1 MEVIALGS
9 NWTFTIMIF
18 AMIKFNQRSAE
29 VQEIKSIYAGQTL
42 CRTFN
47 FEKKRTKNFSHFSIT
62 LRVEFRHS
70 VL

>member
-9 NWTFTIMIF
+9 NWTLTIMIF

-29 VQEIKSIYAGQTL
+29 MQEIKSIYAGQTL

-47 FEKKRTKNFSHFSIT
+47 FEKKRTKNFKVIFP
-62 LRVEFRHS
+62 LP
-70 VL
+70 

>member
-9 NWTFTIMIF
+9 NCTFTIMIF
-18 AMIKFNQRSAE
+18 PMIKFNQRSAE

-47 FEKKRTKNFSHFSIT
+47 FEKKGLKT
-62 LRVEFRHS
+62 LVIFP
-70 VL
+70 LP

>member
-18 AMIKFNQRSAE
+18 AMIIFNQRSAE

-47 FEKKRTKNFSHFSIT
+47 FEKKGLKT
-62 LRVEFRHS
+62 LVIFP
-70 VL
+70 LP